1 MPRMLAL
8 LEQAKAHRSSAERA
22 RRLADSITTASVV
35 EELSRHA
42 AILERR
48 ARELEERACAAAIG
62 TTSRDAGARASLPDA
77 EARLSERWAGL
88 G

>member
-1 MPRMLAL
+1 MPTVLAL

-35 EELSRHA
+35 EELGRHA
-42 AILERR
+42 AIFEKR
-48 ARELEERACAAAIG
+48 ACELEERACAAAVA
-62 TTSRDAGARASLPDA
+62 TPSRDAGARAVLPDT
-77 EARLSERWAGL
+77 EARLSEQWAGL